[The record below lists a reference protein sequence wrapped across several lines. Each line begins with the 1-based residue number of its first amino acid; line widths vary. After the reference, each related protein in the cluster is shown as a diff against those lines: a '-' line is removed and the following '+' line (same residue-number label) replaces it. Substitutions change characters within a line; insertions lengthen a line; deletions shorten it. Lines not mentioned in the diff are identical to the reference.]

1 MPDGNPYES
10 SLGGSSF
17 KYPEVST
24 PFPNPHRNY
33 QLNPSQS
40 KDDSTAS
47 NSSLGGSS
55 FKYPEPSTP
64 YSNPYSNYQLGAKLS
79 ESKNDSVQ
87 EETSKYIPT
96 SGIQTPS
103 SSSLGGSSF
112 KYPEPSTPYS
122 NPYSNYLLGRKLS
135 ESENDPTPQ
144 SSNKYNS
151 QIPTAHLELEILEQM
166 REILAVGNHIA
177 IEYVDKR
184 RFRTGSWK
192 SFSQHQID
200 DMADAIATLEECL
213 AQHNHDYIRL
223 IAVDPS
229 AKRRV
234 FETIIQRP
242 DAKSFSN

>member
-47 NSSLGGSS
+47 N
-55 FKYPEPSTP
+55 
-64 YSNPYSNYQLGAKLS
+64 
-79 ESKNDSVQ
+79 
-87 EETSKYIPT
+87 
-96 SGIQTPS
+96 
-103 SSSLGGSSF
+103 SSLGGSSF